1 VQLTVQDL
9 SKLISVPEKTIHH
22 WIQEGEIPVHRVRS
36 QYRFNRAEVLEWA
49 ISKGVKIA
57 GSPFQENGPPLSP
70 AGLAEALET
79 GGIFHGVEGTSKESV
94 LRSVVEHMRLPDGM
108 DRDFLVQMILAR
120 EELASTA
127 VGEGI
132 AIPHVRGPIVLQV
145 PGPQITLCFLKNPV
159 TFGALDGLPV
169 NILFTLV
176 CPTTRAHLQ
185 LLSKLAFSLRDEQFK
200 RILKKP
206 GTAEEILREARR
218 SEARLVSVNPHAES
232 EAAGR

>member
-1 VQLTVQDL
+1 MQLTVQDL
-9 SKLISVPEKTIHH
+9 SKLINVPEKTIHH

-49 ISKGVKIA
+49 ISKGVQIA
-57 GSPFQENGPPLSP
+57 GSPFQESGTLLDPIS
-70 AGLAEALET
+70 LAAALET
-79 GGIFHGVEGTSKESV
+79 GGVFHGVEGTDKESV
-94 LRSVVEHMRLPDGM
+94 LRSVVDLMRLPDGM
-108 DRDFLVQMILAR
+108 DRGFLVQMILAR

-145 PGPQITLCFLKNPV
+145 PDPQITLCFLKTPI

-169 NILFTLV
+169 HILFTLV
-176 CPTTRAHLQ
+176 SPTTRAHLQ
-185 LLSKLAFSLRDEQFK
+185 LLSRLAFSLRDEGFK

-206 GTAEEILREARR
+206 GSAEEILREARR
-218 SEARLVSVNPHAES
+218 SESRLISAKKPTGS
-232 EAAGR
+232 EAPGR